1 MMNILKQ
8 HVKQWLYD
16 RLLRPVVDA
25 FLEGLFSKPLSD
37 SAAQTSSG
45 TASQTTASG
54 ASREGPATTKA
65 ALESAAPQ
73 ATPKKTAKVE
83 PVAAEKPKPSKNA
96 EGPTAWDEI
105 LAAARTAEPKEGQ
118 RITREARGVYI
129 GERPI
134 KTEVSSKGFVV
145 YERWENEDGNIH
157 RKDGPAIVERDPF
170 TGKVLLEEWYK
181 DGKLHRENGPAI
193 VHYNED
199 GPGIQHQRWWKDG
212 EMLPVVSDLERLR
225 SVFGHKPGEGRKL
238 PGEITPA
245 DESRNQAA
253 LRVLQAQE
261 AARPAPMGRGRARTL
276 DL

>member
-1 MMNILKQ
+1 MINILKQ
-8 HVKQWLYD
+8 HVKQWFYD

-25 FLEGLFSKPLSD
+25 FLEGIFSKPLSD
-37 SAAQTSSG
+37 SSAQASSG
-45 TASQTTASG
+45 TASQTTTSR
-54 ASREGPATTKA
+54 ASREGPATAKA
-65 ALESAAPQ
+65 AFDSAAPQ
-73 ATPKKTAKVE
+73 GPPKKAAKVE
-83 PVAAEKPKPSKNA
+83 PVAAEQPKPSA
-96 EGPTAWDEI
+96 EGSTAWDEI
-105 LAAARTAEPKEGQ
+105 LAAAKIDDPKEGKQ
-118 RITREARGVYI
+118 ATQAARGIYI
-129 GERPI
+129 GERPV

-170 TGKVLLEEWYK
+170 TGRVLLEEWYK
-181 DGKLHRENGPAI
+181 DGKLHRENGPAV
-193 VHYNED
+193 VHYDED

-212 EMLPVVSDLERLR
+212 EMLPMVSDLERLR

-245 DESRNQAA
+245 DESRSQAA